1 MIAWDT
7 QASRQLADRRDEHP
21 QKFDKQLTGITRAIT
36 LALVTW
42 FALIGAVTVIIWALE
57 G

>member
-7 QASRQLADRRDEHP
+7 QTSRKLADRRDEHP
-21 QKFDKQLTGITRAIT
+21 QKYDKQLTGITRAIT

-42 FALIGAVTVIIWALE
+42 FAVIGAVTVIIWALE